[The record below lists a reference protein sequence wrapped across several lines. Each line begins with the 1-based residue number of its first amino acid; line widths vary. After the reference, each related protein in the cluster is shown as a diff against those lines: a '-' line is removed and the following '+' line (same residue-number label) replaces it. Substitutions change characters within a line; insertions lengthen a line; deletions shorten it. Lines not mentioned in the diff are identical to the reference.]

1 MPVAK
6 LYRMVL
12 PEHTCPYGVAAKE
25 ALEAAGYD
33 LDDRILRSREE
44 VENFRAE
51 NGVETTPLVFIE
63 GEPVGGLAQLE
74 HYLAADSSAEPK

>member
-1 MPVAK
+1 MPVAT

-12 PEHTCPYGVAAKE
+12 PEHICPYGVVAKE
-25 ALEAAGYD
+25 ALETAGYD

-44 VENFRAE
+44 VENFKAE
-51 NGVETTPLVFIE
+51 NGVETTPLIFIE

-74 HYLAADSSAEPK
+74 HYLAVNSSTEAK